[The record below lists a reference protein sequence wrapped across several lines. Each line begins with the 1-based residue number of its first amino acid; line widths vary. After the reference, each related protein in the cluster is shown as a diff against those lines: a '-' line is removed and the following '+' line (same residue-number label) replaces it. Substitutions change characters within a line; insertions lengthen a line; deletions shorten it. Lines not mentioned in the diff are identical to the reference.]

1 MKGKRYKLNIDRLEL
16 CYIATREVIDNLEDT
31 SFWEKEGYRLQEIS
45 RDRIET
51 TFKIEVVAPGTE
63 SGWFLYAWLRIGNK
77 FEKVEDSFRY
87 CWISLDNRALYTPG
101 KDYGELPYIYWIEE
115 DLGLKF
121 NNISYLEIALDSNVN
136 WFKRVRSALRT
147 EELTPVILG
156 KAYRN
161 MKDRIKNLLY
171 IHTGD
176 RIRYRTNTLSL
187 KSANGEISLEIY
199 NKGEEIEES
208 GKQYIRECFGLPSVG
223 CFRLEVK
230 VRNRA
235 LEDFCR
241 SYGLTQYDI
250 YMKLLDR
257 SLLFDLWLY
266 YCNKLLRFKEKRS
279 QVSIVQL

>member
-16 CYIATREVIDNLEDT
+16 CYTAPREVIDSLEEAT
-31 SFWEKEGYRLQEIS
+31 SWDREGYRLQEVS

-51 TFKIEVVAPGTE
+51 TFKIEVIAPGTE
-63 SGWFLYAWLRIGNK
+63 SGWFLYAWLRIGNR
-77 FEKVEDSFRY
+77 FEKEEDTSRY
-87 CWISLDNRALYTPG
+87 CWIALDNRALYTPG

-208 GKQYIRECFGLPSVG
+208 GKQYISECFGLPSVG

-257 SLLFDLWLY
+257 SLLFELWLY
-266 YCNKLLRFKEKRS
+266 YCNKLFRFKEKRN
-279 QVSIVQL
+279 QVSLLQL